1 MKYKIEKNIPITK
14 QYRKGIW
21 KDLINNMEIGDSVL
35 IENRGAASSL
45 AAVMK
50 KHGYRPVTRTDGKKI
65 RVWKTENKNANE

>member
-1 MKYKIEKNIPITK
+1 MNYKIEKNISITK

-35 IENRGAASSL
+35 IENRRAASSL

-50 KHGYRPVTRTDGKKI
+50 KYGYRPVTRADGAKI
-65 RVWKTENKNANE
+65 RVWKMENKNENE